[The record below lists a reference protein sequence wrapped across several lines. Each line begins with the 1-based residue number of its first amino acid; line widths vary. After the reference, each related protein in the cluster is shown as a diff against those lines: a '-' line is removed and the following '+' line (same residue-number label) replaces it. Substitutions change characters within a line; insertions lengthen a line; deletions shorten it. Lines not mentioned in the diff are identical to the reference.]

1 MYSVVSGLSLN
12 FPCVQ
17 FLLSHSNGSNSP
29 ARSGS
34 AMAGSISGY
43 TDTHN
48 LDGILFTSKFN
59 KIPKSPAALR
69 HTSNMSRSAI
79 INLDKITQFEHLY
92 SAVRKAHDALLAFMV
107 ITPGRY
113 TYRPALCP
121 ALRGPQKSPW
131 IPFVGQAPTLDLQL
145 LHKGQT
151 HLPGRPLTSASSSA
165 KPCLVSKSMVSG
177 STFHWNP
184 AAPCFSS
191 SMDKRSTWKVDKIN
205 EKQ

>member
-1 MYSVVSGLSLN
+1 MFPGLSRIFIWCYISVLTLKR
-12 FPCVQ
+12 V
-17 FLLSHSNGSNSP
+17 LAHRSP
-29 ARSGS
+29 WN
-34 AMAGSISGY
+34 AMAGAISGY

-48 LDGILFTSKFN
+48 LDGILFTSRFN

-79 INLDKITQFEHLY
+79 INLDKITQFEQLY

-107 ITPGRY
+107 VTPGRY

-121 ALRGPQKSPW
+121 AMRGHQKSPW
-131 IPFVGQAPTLDLQL
+131 MPLIGQSPTVDLQL

-151 HLPGRPLTSASSSA
+151 HIPGRLSTSASSSA
-165 KPCLVSKSMVSG
+165 KPCLASKKMEPAAS
-177 STFHWNP
+177 FHWNL
-184 AAPCFSS
+184 AAPSFSS
-191 SMDKRSTWKVDKIN
+191 SMDKRSTWKIDKIN

>member
-1 MYSVVSGLSLN
+1 
-12 FPCVQ
+12 
-17 FLLSHSNGSNSP
+17 
-29 ARSGS
+29 
-34 AMAGSISGY
+34 MAGSISGY

-79 INLDKITQFEHLY
+79 INLDKITQFEQLY

-107 ITPGRY
+107 ATPGRY

-121 ALRGPQKSPW
+121 AMRGHQKSPW
-131 IPFVGQAPTLDLQL
+131 IPFVGQSPTVDLQL

-151 HLPGRPLTSASSSA
+151 HIPGRPLTSSSSSA
-165 KPCLVSKSMVSG
+165 KPCLVSKRREPVA
-177 STFHWNP
+177 TFHWNL

-191 SMDKRSTWKVDKIN
+191 SMDKRSTWKIDKIN